1 MRNCLLAII
10 FVVLF
15 FWSSITRA
23 CSIVFYVD
31 KVSGKIYVAN
41 NEDYW
46 LDTDAYI
53 QIEPHSKNK
62 LARLWYGWDDFAQ
75 GGVNSAGLFFDGAV
89 TPKLNDSKKYKKIK
103 GNLGDRILAHCRT
116 VDDALALLEKEKV
129 VLSNAHMMLG
139 DATGNAVVVEWIN
152 GERKLTHIKDG
163 YLIATNFLLSN
174 PQKGN
179 YPCYRYNSIEER
191 IEKLKSQDTSADM
204 RSFGNVVGGAVQL
217 PQQDKNGKL
226 GGTLYTSFINITD
239 MEFGLIY
246 KLDNNKITRLNLKE
260 EFKKGKRRRI
270 ELE

>member
-1 MRNCLLAII
+1 MKHYLII
-10 FVVLF
+10 IILSVCVL
-15 FWSSITRA
+15 SSKALNA
-23 CSIVFYVD
+23 CSIVYYVD
-31 KVSGKIYVAN
+31 KISGKIYVAN

-46 LDTDAYI
+46 LNTKAYI

-62 LARLWYGWDDFAQ
+62 LAKLWYGWDDFAQ
-75 GGVNSAGLFFDGAV
+75 GGINSAGLFFDGAV

-116 VDDALALLEKEKV
+116 VDDALALLEKEKIA
-129 VLSNAHMMLG
+129 LGNAHMVLG

-152 GERKLTHIKDG
+152 GERKLIHIKDG
-163 YLIATNFLLSN
+163 YLIATNFLLSD
-174 PQKGN
+174 PEKGN
-179 YPCYRYNSIEER
+179 YPCYRYKSIEER
-191 IEKLKSQDTSADM
+191 IKKLRLQDTEADM

-217 PQQDKNGKL
+217 PQQDTSGKS

-260 EFKKGKRRRI
+260 EFEKGKRRVI
-270 ELE
+270 SLK

>member
-1 MRNCLLAII
+1 MKRHLI
-10 FVVLF
+10 FIMFSVF
-15 FWSSITRA
+15 FLPSTTVSA
-23 CSIVFYVD
+23 CSIVYYID
-31 KVSGKIYVAN
+31 KISGKIYVAN

-53 QIEPHSKNK
+53 QIEPQSKNK

-103 GNLGDRILAHCRT
+103 GNLGDHILAHCKT
-116 VDDALALLEKEKV
+116 VNDALALLQKEKIA
-129 VLSNAHMMLG
+129 LGNAHMVLG

-152 GERKLTHIKDG
+152 GERKLIHIKDG
-163 YLIATNFLLSN
+163 YLIATNFLLSD
-174 PQKGN
+174 PEKGN
-179 YPCYRYNSIEER
+179 YPCYRYKSIEQR
-191 IEKLKSQDTSADM
+191 IQKLKSQDTTADM

-217 PQQDKNGKL
+217 PQQDSNGKS

-246 KLDNNKITRLNLKE
+246 KLDNNKITRFNLKE
-260 EFKKGKRRRI
+260 EFEKGKRRVI
-270 ELE
+270 PLK